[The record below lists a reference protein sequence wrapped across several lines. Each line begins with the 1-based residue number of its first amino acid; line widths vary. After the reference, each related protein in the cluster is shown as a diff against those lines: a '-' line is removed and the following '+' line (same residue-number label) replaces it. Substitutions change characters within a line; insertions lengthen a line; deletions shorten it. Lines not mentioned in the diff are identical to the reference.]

1 MFDAVIGSYTTSEKR
16 LTTGL
21 LDSLKKGM
29 LCLAD
34 RGFYSFEA
42 WQ

>member
-21 LDSLKKGM
+21 LDRLEKGM
-29 LCLAD
+29 LCLAEHW
-34 RGFYSFEA
+34 FYSFEA